1 MRYEA
6 SQALSPLCPSARPEM
21 TDSVVFGV
29 VGGESVRPRVAYVDE
44 LIPVTEEVMALAGPV
59 APTRILRIGAP
70 CAGHSCRH
78 FDGANCRL
86 ATRVVELLH
95 PVVDGL
101 PACQLRPECRWWQQE
116 GKAACV
122 RCPQVVSDLIHPSE
136 LILRIAN
143 PNSPTGRSDV
153 G

>member
-1 MRYEA
+1 MRDEVFSDPTA
-6 SQALSPLCPSARPEM
+6 FCPSAKPEM
-21 TDSVVFGV
+21 AYSVVFGV
-29 VGGESVRPRVAYVDE
+29 VGGTLERPRVAYVDE
-44 LIPVTEEVMALAGPV
+44 LIPVTEEVKELAGPI
-59 APTRILRIGAP
+59 APTRIFRTGAP

-78 FDGANCRL
+78 FDGADCRL
-86 ATRVVELLH
+86 ATRVVELLP

-101 PACQLRPECRWWQQE
+101 PACRLRPECLWWQQE
-116 GKAACV
+116 GKAACL
-122 RCPQVVSDLIHPSE
+122 RCPQIVTDLIHPSE